1 MTTPE
6 NEGFSSQ
13 ISLRELLQV
22 RERVKGE
29 RLPLFVIKSNE
40 QNERIS
46 RMWRIP
52 GTSVR
57 VSPEGDIYY
66 PVWRERV
73 RVNKSELYAPC
84 SNLPAGWSFERLL
97 ASRRRPISEVVFYQV
112 KKNGGS
118 VEAAIR
124 SMDHVLEN
132 YVDQGK
138 ETEQVKKVKSQI
150 NQAIK
155 VLQETKGVGKEEFEE
170 GFDNLYRQTLKLME
184 DLGMKRASSA
194 LKKDVDRLLTF
205 ASTGRDKL
213 GRKNQLVVLQ
223 RLEAVEKRVEYRLNE
238 IEFVKGKFLVNKT
251 GLLVQREKDREI
263 LAEAVHQFTSG
274 LAGHVAFEKGETTDL
289 QKGILLRV
297 VSNLIYQLGQ
307 VRVKPYKPVAVEIIG
322 QLVLAREEMK
332 KGNYQVAKGIFDQ
345 ASERAKK
352 VLDEF
357 TLPQDV
363 RP

>member
-6 NEGFSSQ
+6 KQGFVSQ
-13 ISLRELLQV
+13 VSLRELLQV
-22 RERVKGE
+22 RERIKGE

-73 RVNKSELYAPC
+73 RINKPELYAPC
-84 SNLPAGWSFERLL
+84 SNLPAGWTFERLL
-97 ASRRRPISEVVFYQV
+97 ASQRRPISEVVFYQV
-112 KKNGGS
+112 KKDGGS

-138 ETEQVKKVKSQI
+138 EIEQVKKVKSQI

-155 VLQETKGVGKEEFEE
+155 VLQETKGVSKEEFEE
-170 GFDNLYRQTLKLME
+170 GFDNLYRQTVRLME

-194 LKKDVDRLLTF
+194 LKKDIDRLLTF

-213 GRKNQLVVLQ
+213 GRKNQLVVLR

-251 GLLVQREKDREI
+251 GLLAQRGKDREI

-274 LAGHVAFEKGETTDL
+274 LASHEAFKKRETTVL
-289 QKGILLRV
+289 QRGILLGKV
-297 VSNLIYQLGQ
+297 GTLIYELRQ
-307 VRVKPYKPVAVEIIG
+307 VRVKPYKTVVVALVE
-322 QLVLAREEMK
+322 QLARSREMIK
-332 KGNYQVAKGIFDQ
+332 EGNYLAAKENFVL

-357 TLPQDV
+357 TLPQ
-363 RP
+363 